1 MPDFSITRLVYDR
14 VSIIPHDISA
24 EDLHKLVSFLNK
36 ELNTQAIK
44 NNPKL
49 ENYYKLIDG
58 KNIKD
63 RKYSREVK
71 KMILQQDAHGS
82 VVPQ

>member
-1 MPDFSITRLVYDR
+1 MVYDR
-14 VSIIPHDISA
+14 VSIIPHDISP
-24 EDLHKLVSFLNK
+24 EDLLKLVSFLNN

-49 ENYYKLIDG
+49 ENYYNLIDG

-71 KMILQQDAHGS
+71 KMILQKDAHGS
-82 VVPQ
+82 VVPK